1 MHIKEWSIAKR
12 NRDDAELKSLEA
24 DLLLIYEGE
33 GGGFSTLDS
42 KEALTRLEG
51 RRTTLLLEKE
61 EAWRLKSRAIWLE
74 CGDDNTKKFHAYAQG
89 RKVAN
94 TIWSLQ
100 DEEGTH
106 VAFEDKARCGVNHFQ
121 KLFKAPPQG
130 SIEDVIRLSQMFPRF
145 VDEEENRDLVKEL
158 TEEELKEVLG
168 SFQKD
173 KSPGPDGWTIDF
185 FLGLFDILGRDLL
198 QVVEDSRLAGWIPA
212 SFNSTFIAL
221 IPKSD
226 NATSLNDFRPI
237 SLCNCVYKII
247 SKVIAL
253 RLKTILSA
261 HVSAE
266 QFGFLEG
273 R

>member
-1 MHIKEWSIAKR
+1 
-12 NRDDAELKSLEA
+12 
-24 DLLLIYEGE
+24 
-33 GGGFSTLDS
+33 
-42 KEALTRLEG
+42 
-51 RRTTLLLEKE
+51 
-61 EAWRLKSRAIWLE
+61 
-74 CGDDNTKKFHAYAQG
+74 
-89 RKVAN
+89 
-94 TIWSLQ
+94 
-100 DEEGTH
+100 
-106 VAFEDKARCGVNHFQ
+106 
-121 KLFKAPPQG
+121 
-130 SIEDVIRLSQMFPRF
+130 MFPRF
-145 VDEEENRDLVKEL
+145 VDEEENRDLVKAL

-173 KSPGPDGWTIDF
+173 KSLGPDGWTIDF

-261 HVSAE
+261 HVSTE
-266 QFGFLEG
+266 
-273 R
+273 